1 MVKKKNI
8 IVAVIEL
15 IISVLL
21 LLLSI
26 FDFGGLIKMVFVA
39 IGLYMII
46 QNIIP
51 LLFVAQIENKNTIH
65 YVDIVM
71 SILGIILGLIL
82 MFEHGLVV
90 NIIIVVYLII
100 MPIIRIIKANNKLE
114 GLKKEIPLFIVAL
127 LMILNIFQFLL
138 QVVLIIAFSILTL
151 LSIIALIR
159 ALFMKNDNNDNF
171 NGNDN
176 DNNSIKDDN
185 VIDAEFKEI

>member
-51 LLFVAQIENKNTIH
+51 LLFVAQIENKSTIH

-127 LMILNIFQFLL
+127 LMILNLFQFLL
-138 QVVLIIAFSILTL
+138 QVVLIIVFSILTL
-151 LSIIALIR
+151 L
-159 ALFMKNDNNDNF
+159 
-171 NGNDN
+171 
-176 DNNSIKDDN
+176 
-185 VIDAEFKEI
+185 

>member
-176 DNNSIKDDN
+176 NSIKDDN

>member
-51 LLFVAQIENKNTIH
+51 LLFVAQIENKSTIY

-138 QVVLIIAFSILTL
+138 QVVLIIALSILTL

-176 DNNSIKDDN
+176 NSIKDDN

>member
-39 IGLYMII
+39 IGLYLII

>member
-39 IGLYMII
+39 IGLYLII

-127 LMILNIFQFLL
+127 LMILNIFEFLL

-176 DNNSIKDDN
+176 NSIKDDN